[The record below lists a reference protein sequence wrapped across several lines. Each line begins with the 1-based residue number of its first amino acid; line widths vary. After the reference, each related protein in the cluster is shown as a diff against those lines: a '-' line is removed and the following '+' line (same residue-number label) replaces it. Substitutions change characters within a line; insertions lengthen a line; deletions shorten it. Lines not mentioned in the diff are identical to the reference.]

1 MVVLAPGIIKRPNIW
16 EGGYKRVKRE
26 CLVAMTSDSTASGEI
41 SVSCS
46 NYSRCGPVFVI
57 SNGLLGKSKKL
68 DWEVDP
74 T

>member
-1 MVVLAPGIIKRPNIW
+1 MAKYAG
-16 EGGYKRVKRE
+16 GGYKRVKRVS
-26 CLVAMTSDSTASGEI
+26 LVAMTSDSAAKGGEI

-57 SNGLLGKSKKL
+57 SNGLPKKL